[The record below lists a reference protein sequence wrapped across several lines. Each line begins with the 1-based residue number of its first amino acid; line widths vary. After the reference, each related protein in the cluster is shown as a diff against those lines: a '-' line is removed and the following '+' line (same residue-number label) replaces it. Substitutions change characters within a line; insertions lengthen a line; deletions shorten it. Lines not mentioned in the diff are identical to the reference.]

1 MKKFSFNLETL
12 LRHRKYL
19 EEKERHE
26 LSRLYFTYQ
35 SELNQR
41 QTLERKY
48 LETLAELARKRQG
61 DLDHQEMS
69 WFYLY
74 MDRLR
79 LELEHSARRILEL
92 EKQIQTQQ
100 AATLE
105 ASRKRKVVDALKSRR
120 YRRHVAAADMEDQK
134 GVDELVITRYAR
146 GTR

>member
-26 LSRLYFTYQ
+26 LSRLFFTYQ

-41 QTLERKY
+41 QTIERKY
-48 LETLAELARKRQG
+48 LETLSELARKRQG
-61 DLDHQEMS
+61 NLDHQEMS

-79 LELEHSARRILEL
+79 LELEQSAQRILRL
-92 EKQIQTQQ
+92 EKQIQIQQ
-100 AATLE
+100 TAMLE
-105 ASRKRKVVDALKSRR
+105 ASKKRKVVDALKT
-120 YRRHVAAADMEDQK
+120 RRHRRHAAAADREEQK
-134 GVDELVITRYAR
+134 AVDELVITRYAR
-146 GTR
+146 GTH